1 MHVTYTPGQTFLNRE
16 IDKFTVKKFK
26 VQTPHHDN
34 NACVILFKL
43 ILYHFSWLILFR
55 PSGLLSVAPIGLPY
69 LWASANA
76 VPSSWDTLP
85 HTSCLAHSSYPS
97 VLDFITVLSER
108 CSLITIYESRFPCYS
123 LSLHAVHL
131 SETNY
136 IFICLLG
143 CLMPICHIG
152 INILI
157 ILGWCSL

>member
-1 MHVTYTPGQTFLNRE
+1 MAVIFTCTELSKVLDNPGERSWSLGLQYLPLYFIYVHVTYTLGHTFLNRE

-34 NACVILFKL
+34 NAYLILCKL
-43 ILYHFSWLILFR
+43 ILYRFSLLILFQ
-55 PSGLLSVAPIGLPY
+55 PSGLLSVPPIGLSY

-108 CSLITIYESRFPCYS
+108 CS
-123 LSLHAVHL
+123 
-131 SETNY
+131 
-136 IFICLLG
+136 
-143 CLMPICHIG
+143 
-152 INILI
+152 
-157 ILGWCSL
+157 